1 MVQRLPPTAQ
11 DARPAGTAARS
22 MQAPLSSRLSTSFSA
37 LLRPGLSSL
46 DLDRTAPPAPK
57 EAHLRGRQLAEEMS
71 DEGAPRRL
79 ERDLAPDEQPR
90 WGHSPENL
98 AELFA
103 CLSAPV
109 GGGVA
114 TPAEAPGASPAAAA
128 QVAELVE
135 RWARRVSLGGDQ
147 RRGVARLDLAEGRYA
162 GAQLLV
168 SAEGT
173 HVAVELTL
181 PESPSDSSL
190 SERIRARLAQR
201 GLSSEV
207 TVR

>member
-1 MVQRLPPTAQ
+1 MSEDGASTRLQ
-11 DARPAGTAARS
+11 
-22 MQAPLSSRLSTSFSA
+22 
-37 LLRPGLSSL
+37 
-46 DLDRTAPPAPK
+46 
-57 EAHLRGRQLAEEMS
+57 
-71 DEGAPRRL
+71 
-79 ERDLAPDEQPR
+79 RDLAPDERPR

-103 CLSAPV
+103 CLSPLSGA
-109 GGGVA
+109 GA
-114 TPAEAPGASPAAAA
+114 ALPAEPPGASPAAAA

-135 RWARRVSLGGDQ
+135 RWARRISLGGDQ
-147 RRGVARLDLAEGRYA
+147 RRGVARLDIAEGRYA

-168 SAEGT
+168 SAEGS

-181 PESPSDSSL
+181 PESPRDASL
-190 SERIRARLAQR
+190 PERIRARLAQR

>member
-1 MVQRLPPTAQ
+1 
-11 DARPAGTAARS
+11 
-22 MQAPLSSRLSTSFSA
+22 
-37 LLRPGLSSL
+37 
-46 DLDRTAPPAPK
+46 
-57 EAHLRGRQLAEEMS
+57 MS
-71 DEGAPRRL
+71 HEGAPRRL

-90 WGHSPENL
+90 WGQSPEAV

-103 CLSAPV
+103 CLSPAVGV
-109 GGGVA
+109 GG
-114 TPAEAPGASPAAAA
+114 TPAGEPTVASPAAAA

-147 RRGVARLDLAEGRYA
+147 RRGVARLDIAEGRYA

-168 SAEGT
+168 SADGS

-181 PESPSDSSL
+181 PESPIDSSL